1 MVGEKVD
8 IVLISETK
16 IDGTFP
22 TSQFFMRGYS
32 HVYRLDWNDKGGGI
46 MLFAK
51 NNLSTFP
58 VSVFCFSE
66 KTDVFRRIKP
76 QETKMVEILVKDTLL
91 QVKNAI
97 DFYFKSYENIIPI
110 GDFNAEISDSYMDS
124 SCAIYHLFISYLKV

>member
-1 MVGEKVD
+1 M
-8 IVLISETK
+8 S
-16 IDGTFP
+16 
-22 TSQFFMRGYS
+22 GYS

-66 KTDVFRRIKP
+66 KTDVFHRIKP
-76 QETKMVEILVKDTLL
+76 QETKMVEILVKDNLL

-124 SCAIYHLFISYLKV
+124 FCAIYHLFISYLKV